1 MSLKSDLDELIFD
14 NIKFDTDMNKYI
26 LNKSELTFLTRQHFD
41 FCLSN
46 FREQIDLV
54 VKKHGTILINHL
66 DLKVADFKLKETK
79 KINDIPV
86 TKVKQYI
93 PEYTKS
99 DDETLSNIVDLIET
113 ELSKI
118 DLIKQE
124 GDTVHYNAGIMN
136 MGLKV
141 LSLIK
146 KNRKLF

>member
-14 NIKFDTDMNKYI
+14 KITFETEMSKYI

-41 FCLSN
+41 FCLNN

-54 VKKHGTILINHL
+54 VKKHGTILINHM
-66 DLKVADFKLKETK
+66 DLKVPDFELKQTK
-79 KINDIPV
+79 QINDFPIV
-86 TKVKQYI
+86 KVKQYV

-99 DDETLSNIVDLIET
+99 DNETLKDIVDLIEK
-113 ELSKI
+113 ELSEI

-124 GDTVHYNAGIMN
+124 DDTVHYNAGMMN

-141 LSLIK
+141 LSVIK